1 MSSIFDEFLEKLSNS
16 EKLRSEITGSNL
28 SISQAAEQEID
39 IWDGY
44 TENDS
49 EVYSRLQDYWDNLGV
64 TGWSPNTAWSGAFIS
79 YILRDQGFQGSG
91 LHSRYVGDIIDGQYP
106 SWSAYPT
113 NADLPIQVNVG
124 DVLARRRSSG
134 YDSGHADIVYR
145 IDGDTAYLV
154 GGNLS
159 NTVRTMTLSLDN
171 GQLSTNTYEI
181 ILKRYSKKKS
191 SYLSWVAVG
200 VALWIFLS

>member
-16 EKLRSEITGSNL
+16 EKSGSEITGSNL
-28 SISQAAEQEID
+28 GISQAAEQEID

>member
-16 EKLRSEITGSNL
+16 EKSRSEITGSNL
-28 SISQAAEQEID
+28 AISQAAEQEID

>member
-16 EKLRSEITGSNL
+16 EKSRSEITGSNL

-159 NTVRTMTLSLDN
+159 NTVRTMTLSMYN
-171 GQLSTNTYEI
+171 RQLSTNTY
-181 ILKRYSKKKS
+181 
-191 SYLSWVAVG
+191 
-200 VALWIFLS
+200 